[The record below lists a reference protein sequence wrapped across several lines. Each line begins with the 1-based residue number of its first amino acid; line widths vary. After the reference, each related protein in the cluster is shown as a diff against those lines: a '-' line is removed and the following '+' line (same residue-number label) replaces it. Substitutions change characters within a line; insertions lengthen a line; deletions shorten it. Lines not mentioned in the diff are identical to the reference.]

1 MDKKRIIFSVDG
13 TLVQTHREPLQ
24 EFLEQEAQGS
34 GEYFKNHFPDILAD
48 YETRFSV
55 YNKDQLLW
63 HLNRYSKQK
72 LTPRFLED
80 LFLFNAKVE
89 PQPTEE
95 IKATLE
101 YLKKKKYELVIL
113 TNWFKTPQEE
123 KLRALGIRQYFPEV
137 YSGEDFLKPNPES
150 YHLAM
155 GKHSV
160 KECYIVGNNYELDIK
175 GAAYVGLEGI
185 YLDPTDQHDYKGP
198 KIKKISELTR
208 YL

>member
-80 LFLFNAKVE
+80 LFLICRNRRCV
-89 PQPTEE
+89 
-95 IKATLE
+95 
-101 YLKKKKYELVIL
+101 
-113 TNWFKTPQEE
+113 
-123 KLRALGIRQYFPEV
+123 RAQIF
-137 YSGEDFLKPNPES
+137 S
-150 YHLAM
+150 LAHRRG
-155 GKHSV
+155 GK
-160 KECYIVGNNYELDIK
+160 N
-175 GAAYVGLEGI
+175 
-185 YLDPTDQHDYKGP
+185 
-198 KIKKISELTR
+198 
-208 YL
+208 